1 MHPPTFWNRSIVMKN
16 VNNPA
21 IVLWMNRTLIA
32 SREGKRL
39 RFSLLVE
46 SLNENNKDSS
56 NVQWLLPDDYPIP
69 LFDNIGAIDQTQEDA
84 RFLILHSNMLL
95 VTYAMYSS
103 LHFGISSQCYAL
115 LQWNS
120 TTNSISV
127 HKQHI
132 LLIQGTA
139 EGGLSQKNWTPFEH
153 RKSIHFVVSFS
164 PLHIVALTGEYA
176 MDGTRQIVRTIVHSP
191 EARLP
196 WLGSEFGSFISGG
209 SPAIHLSAHLLSGI
223 VGNDISSEQKE
234 GLFLTIFHTF
244 TTVYGRRVYFFG
256 AITFCPSFPYFV
268 HSMSA
273 APIILQKS
281 LYEGPWIEHPTLSYV
296 LFPQAVFLHPS
307 PNPNPSHHHR
317 ESGQGGEGDGEGG
330 EGDGRGDGVQKDRRW
345 LWIGFGHQNKDAVL
359 TKVDLGLLLANL
371 TWVRDC
377 VPFP

>member
-1 MHPPTFWNRSIVMKN
+1 
-16 VNNPA
+16 
-21 IVLWMNRTLIA
+21 
-32 SREGKRL
+32 
-39 RFSLLVE
+39 
-46 SLNENNKDSS
+46 
-56 NVQWLLPDDYPIP
+56 
-69 LFDNIGAIDQTQEDA
+69 
-84 RFLILHSNMLL
+84 MLL

-296 LFPQAVFLHPS
+296 LFPQA
-307 PNPNPSHHHR
+307 
-317 ESGQGGEGDGEGG
+317 GG

-359 TKVDLGLLLANL
+359 TKVDLGQLLANL